1 MAKSV
6 LALANPIILK
16 WAREN
21 IGYRIEEAA
30 KKIGISNPEK
40 LKKAEEGTEHLTIN
54 QLRNAAKVYRR
65 PFPIFFLE
73 SPPRDAVDPD
83 FRVLYTKE
91 SKKISPEAKKK
102 IMEIAQKRNYL
113 IEITNMNEK
122 DFPYEFIKIS
132 LGEDFNYVASQIRRE
147 LKINFKTQI
156 NWKNKYEAFN
166 TWRDAIEKRFGILV
180 FKLDRIEID
189 DLRGFSI
196 DKKPFPIIA
205 VNSKDHVYAKCF
217 TLLHELCHILLE
229 TSNLCKSNDFNEI
242 LTHDKEETF
251 CNYVSGAILAPKEF
265 LIKDELVKEYTKSI
279 KDYEILTE
287 LSDRYRVSKEAILRR
302 LLILNY
308 ISNNDYITY
317 RNGISSRE
325 HEDSESGTG
334 GGNYYTGILS
344 RNSFTYLNIVFS
356 ELEKGNLSLVDVS
369 LNLKVK
375 INNLD
380 ILLNRFYKKYGLKL
394 SK

>member
-1 MAKSV
+1 MERSV
-6 LALANPIILK
+6 LALANPVILK

-21 IGYRIEEAA
+21 IGYGIEEAA

-40 LKKAEEGTEHLTIN
+40 LRKAEEGTEYLTIN

-73 SPPRDAVDPD
+73 SPPRDAVHPD

-102 IMEIAQKRNYL
+102 IMEISQKRNFL
-113 IEITNMNEK
+113 IEITDFEEK
-122 DFPYEFIKIS
+122 DFPYDFIKIS
-132 LGEDFNYVASQIRRE
+132 MNEDFNSVASQIRKE
-147 LKINFKTQI
+147 LNIDYKTQTE
-156 NWKNKYEAFN
+156 WKNKYEAFN
-166 TWRDAIEKRFGILV
+166 AWRNAIEKRFGILI
-180 FKLDRIEID
+180 FQLDRIEID

-205 VNSKDHVYAKCF
+205 VNSKDFGYAKCF

-229 TSNLCKSNDFNEI
+229 TSILCKSIDFNER
-242 LTHDKEETF
+242 LTHGQEEVF

-265 LIKDELVKEYTKSI
+265 IIEDTLVKEYLNNTR
-279 KDYEILTE
+279 DYGVLTA
-287 LSDRYRVSKEAILRR
+287 LSDKYRISKEAMLRR

-308 ISNNDYITY
+308 ISDRDYKIY
-317 RNGISSRE
+317 QDLMSSIARQ
-325 HEDSESGTG
+325 DSESGG
-334 GGNYYTGILS
+334 GDYYVGIIS
-344 RNSFTYLNIVFS
+344 RNSYTYLNTVFS
-356 ELEKGNLSLVDVS
+356 ELEKGNVSLVDAS
-369 LNLKVK
+369 LNLKIK

-380 ILLNRFYKKYGLKL
+380 VLMNRFYKKYA
-394 SK
+394 

>member
-21 IGYRIEEAA
+21 IGYGIEEAA

-40 LKKAEEGTEHLTIN
+40 LRKAEEGTEHLTIN
-54 QLRNAAKVYRR
+54 QLRNASKVYRR

-73 SPPRDAVDPD
+73 SPPKDAVDPD

-102 IMEIAQKRNYL
+102 IMEISQKRSYL
-113 IEITNMNEK
+113 IEITGMNEK
-122 DFPYEFIKIS
+122 DFSYEFIKIS
-132 LGEDFNYVASQIRRE
+132 SDEDFNNVASQIRKE
-147 LKINFKTQI
+147 LNIDFKIQI
-156 NWKNKYEAFN
+156 KWKNKYEAFN
-166 TWRDAIEKRFGILV
+166 AWRNAIENRFGILI
-180 FKLDRIEID
+180 FQLDRIEID

-205 VNSKDHVYAKCF
+205 VNSKDLGYAKCF

-229 TSNLCKSNDFNEI
+229 TSNLCKSNDFNET
-242 LTHDKEETF
+242 LAYEKEEIF

-265 LIKDELVKEYTKSI
+265 LIRDKLVKIYKENTR
-279 KDYEILTE
+279 DYGILTA
-287 LSDRYRVSKEAILRR
+287 LSDKYRVSKEAILRR

-308 ISNNDYITY
+308 ITNKDYKIY
-317 RNGISSRE
+317 RDGISSIK
-325 HEDSESGTG
+325 HEEPERSGSG
-334 GGNYYTGILS
+334 FNYYTAFIS
-344 RNSFTYLNIVFS
+344 RNSHKYLSIVFS
-356 ELEKGNLSLVDVS
+356 ELEKGNISLVDAS
-369 LNLKVK
+369 LNMKIK

-380 ILLNRFYKKYGLKL
+380 ELMNRFYKRFE
-394 SK
+394 

>member
-1 MAKSV
+1 MARSV
-6 LALANPIILK
+6 LALANPVILK

-21 IGYRIEEAA
+21 IGYGIEEAA

-40 LKKAEEGTEHLTIN
+40 LRKAEEGTEYLTIN

-73 SPPRDAVDPD
+73 SPPRDAVHPD

-102 IMEIAQKRNYL
+102 IMEISQKRNFL
-113 IEITNMNEK
+113 IEITDFEEK
-122 DFPYEFIKIS
+122 DFPYDFIKIS
-132 LGEDFNYVASQIRRE
+132 MNEDFNSVASQIRKE
-147 LKINFKTQI
+147 LNIDYKTQTE
-156 NWKNKYEAFN
+156 WKNKYEAFN
-166 TWRDAIEKRFGILV
+166 AWRNAIEKRFGILI
-180 FKLDRIEID
+180 FQLDRIEID

-205 VNSKDHVYAKCF
+205 VNSKDITYAKCF

-229 TSNLCKSNDFNEI
+229 TSNLCKSDDFNET
-242 LTHDKEETF
+242 LAHGQEEIF

-265 LIKDELVKEYTKSI
+265 LVKDKLVKEYVENTR
-279 KDYEILTE
+279 DYRILKA
-287 LSDRYRVSKEAILRR
+287 LSDKYRVSQEAILRR

-308 ISNNDYITY
+308 VTNKDYKRY
-317 RNGISSRE
+317 RDAISSIKKKV
-325 HEDSESGTG
+325 SKSGTG
-334 GGNYYTGILS
+334 GADYYTTLIS
-344 RNSFTYLNIVFS
+344 RNSSTYLETIFS
-356 ELEKGNLSLVDVS
+356 ELEKGNVSLVDVS
-369 LNLKVK
+369 LNLKIK

-380 ILLNRFYKKYGLKL
+380 ALKIRFHKRFK
-394 SK
+394 